1 MLGRHGEA
9 SGARCGPSQCGDHDL
24 SRLCARGYAHTYA
37 LEGRNHR
44 ARTHTYALEGRN
56 HRARTLLASLLSDSR
71 WGDAAP
77 YSFAVTYAALG
88 QKDSAFR
95 WLQRSVEDR
104 SCTARELNNDH
115 GLDPLRSDP
124 RFSQI
129 AR

>member
-24 SRLCARGYAHTYA
+24 SRLCARGYA
-37 LEGRNHR
+37 
-44 ARTHTYALEGRN
+44 HTYALEGRN